1 MLDLLLIH
9 LEKGG
14 NPEIVIQSEKKRF
27 RDVEKVNKCVEM
39 YTEWRKKRNQCD
51 TLRMEYGKI
60 NKQIAERKK
69 ASKGQDKCE
78 VYKNLLFI
86 I

>member
-14 NPEIVIQSEKKRF
+14 NPQIVIDSEKKRF

-39 YTEWRKKRNQCD
+39 YSEWRKQRNACD
-51 TLRMEYGKI
+51 SLRMDYGRNNKKI
-60 NKQIAERKK
+60 ADRKK

-78 VYKNLLFI
+78 VKMI
-86 I
+86 